1 MNDRTTARTELR
13 HILTSLVGV
22 DDWYRHVG
30 YARRMRASDKLDGMV
45 RAVTIEDEDAGREQE
60 KEGIPSEGTRETRTE
75 LEPYILLSPR
85 TDHSTVVLAVK

>member
-13 HILTSLVGV
+13 HILTSSVGV
-22 DDWYRHVG
+22 HDWYRHVG
-30 YARRMRASDKLDGMV
+30 YARRMRASDELDGMV

-60 KEGIPSEGTRETRTE
+60 KEGIPNEGRETRTE